1 MRIMLGNEIIRLL
14 LWRQWML
21 YFKTAGESHGKC
33 LIAIIEGFP
42 AGVFLDTTII
52 NGELKRRQGGTGR
65 GGRMQIEE
73 DRVEIL
79 CGIRKN
85 ITLGSPICLMIK
97 NRDHKIDELPA
108 VTRPRP
114 GHADLAG
121 VIKYHEQDARTI
133 LERAS
138 ARETAARVAAGAVAK
153 ILLSSFEIGVFGYVQ
168 GIGGITSDKL
178 LNKKDIDIARTMRD
192 KSPLYCIDHDIEG
205 KIMEKIRQTTEKGDS
220 LGGIIEVITYGL
232 PVGLGSHTQWDLK
245 LDARLAYALMSVQAI
260 KGVELGL
267 GCTVASKFGSEVH
280 DEIFYEKPRQ
290 GRSLTGGFGRLTN
303 NAGGIE
309 GGISNGEPI
318 VVRAY
323 MKPIPTLKKPL
334 RSVDLLTKEPI
345 TATYERS
352 DVCAVPAA
360 SVVCEAMVAFEI
372 ARAFLEKFGTDSID
386 EVKRNYEGY
395 LSSI

>member
-1 MRIMLGNEIIRLL
+1 
-14 LWRQWML
+14 ML

-33 LIAIIEGFP
+33 LVAMIEGFP
-42 AGVFLDTTII
+42 AGVFIDETVI
-52 NGELKRRQGGTGR
+52 NREMKRRQGGLGR

-73 DRVEIL
+73 DHVEIL
-79 CGIRKN
+79 AGTRKN
-85 ITLGSPICLMIK
+85 ITLGSPLCLMIK
-97 NRDHKIDELPA
+97 NSDYKIDELPA

-121 VIKYHEQDARTI
+121 VLKYNQKDARNI

-138 ARETAARVAAGAVAK
+138 ARETAARVSVGAVAK
-153 ILLSSFEIGVFGYVQ
+153 ILLSLFGIGTFGYVK
-168 GIGGITSDKL
+168 GIGGINSDKFL
-178 LNKKDIDIARTMRD
+178 KDIGVAEKIRE
-192 KSPLYCIDHDIEG
+192 KSSLYCIDQDIEER
-205 KIMEKIRQTTEKGDS
+205 IMEKIKQTAEKGDS
-220 LGGIIEVITYGL
+220 LGGVIEVIAYGL
-232 PVGLGSHTQWDLK
+232 PVGLGNHTQWDLR
-245 LDARLAYALMSVQAI
+245 LDARLACALMSVQAI

-267 GCTVASKFGSEVH
+267 GCTAANKFGSEVH
-280 DEIFYEKPRQ
+280 DEIFYEKPVQ
-290 GRSLTGGFGRLTN
+290 DKSATGGFKRATN

-318 VVRAY
+318 IVRAY
-323 MKPIPTLKKPL
+323 MKPIPTLKRPL

-360 SVVCEAMVAFEI
+360 SVVCESMVAFEI
-372 ARAFLEKFGTDSID
+372 GRAFMEKFGGDSIG

-395 LSSI
+395 LSSIWQ

>member
-1 MRIMLGNEIIRLL
+1 MPF
-14 LWRQWML
+14 WRHGML

-33 LIAIIEGFP
+33 LVAMIEGFP
-42 AGVFLDTTII
+42 SGVFIDEAVI
-52 NGELKRRQGGTGR
+52 NKEMKRRQGGLGR

-79 CGIRKN
+79 SGIRKN

-97 NRDHKIDELPA
+97 NSDYKIDELPA

-121 VIKYHEQDARTI
+121 VLKYNLKDARNI

-138 ARETAARVAAGAVAK
+138 ARETAARVAVGAVAK
-153 ILLSSFEIGVFGYVQ
+153 ILLSLFGIGIFGYVK
-168 GIGGITSDKL
+168 GIGGINSDKFL
-178 LNKKDIDIARTMRD
+178 KDIDVAEKIRE
-192 KSPLYCIDHDIEG
+192 KSSVYCIDQDIEG
-205 KIMEKIRQTTEKGDS
+205 KIIEKIQQTAKKGDS
-220 LGGIIEVITYGL
+220 LGGVVEVIAYGL
-232 PVGLGSHTQWDLK
+232 PVGLGSHIQWDLR
-245 LDARLAYALMSVQAI
+245 LDARLAGALMSVQAI

-267 GCTVASKFGSEVH
+267 GCNVANRFGSEVH
-280 DEIFYEKPRQ
+280 DEIFYEKPKQ
-290 GRSLTGGFGRLTN
+290 GKSVTGGFKRMTN

-318 VVRAY
+318 IVRAY

-360 SVVCEAMVAFEI
+360 SVVCESMIAFEI
-372 ARAFLEKFGTDSID
+372 ARAFLEKFGKDSID
-386 EVKRNYEGY
+386 EVKRNFEGY
-395 LSSI
+395 LSGF

>member
-1 MRIMLGNEIIRLL
+1 
-14 LWRQWML
+14 ML

-33 LIAIIEGFP
+33 LIAMIEGFP
-42 AGVFLDTTII
+42 AGVFIDEAVI
-52 NGELKRRQGGTGR
+52 NKELKRRQGGLGR

-79 CGIRKN
+79 SGIRKN
-85 ITLGSPICLMIK
+85 TTLGSPICLVIK
-97 NRDHKIDELPA
+97 NSDYKIDELPP
-108 VTRPRP
+108 VIRPRP

-121 VIKYHEQDARTI
+121 GIKYNQKDVRNI

-153 ILLSSFEIGVFGYVQ
+153 ILLSLFGIDIFSYVK
-168 GIGGITSDKL
+168 GIGGINSDKFV
-178 LNKKDIDIARTMRD
+178 KDVGVAEKIRD
-192 KSPLYCIDHDIEG
+192 KSSIYGIDQDIE
-205 KIMEKIRQTTEKGDS
+205 EKIIEKIKQTAEKGDS
-220 LGGIIEVITYGL
+220 LGGVIEVIACGL
-232 PVGLGSHTQWDLK
+232 PIGLGSHTQWDLR
-245 LDARLAYALMSVQAI
+245 LDARLASAVMSVQAI

-267 GCTVASKFGSEVH
+267 GCDAANKFGSEIH
-280 DEIFYEKPRQ
+280 DEIFYEKP
-290 GRSLTGGFGRLTN
+290 GPNRSVTGGFKRFTN

-318 VVRAY
+318 IVRAY

-352 DVCAVPAA
+352 DVCAAPAA
-360 SVVCEAMVAFEI
+360 SVVCESMVAFEI
-372 ARAFLEKFGTDSID
+372 ARAFLEKFGEDSIG

>member
-1 MRIMLGNEIIRLL
+1 
-14 LWRQWML
+14 ML
-21 YFKTAGESHGKC
+21 YFKTSGESHGKC
-33 LIAIIEGFP
+33 LIAMIEGFP
-42 AGVFLDTTII
+42 AGVLIDESVI
-52 NGELKRRQGGTGR
+52 NKEMKRRQGGLGR

-79 CGIRKN
+79 SGVKKN

-97 NRDHKIDELPA
+97 NSDYTINELPP

-121 VIKYHEQDARTI
+121 VIKYHQKDARDV

-138 ARETAARVAAGAVAK
+138 ARETAARVAVGAVIK
-153 ILLSSFEIGVFGYVQ
+153 ILLAYFGINIFGYVK
-168 GIGGITSDKL
+168 GIGGINSDKFPEDL
-178 LNKKDIDIARTMRD
+178 DTAKKVRE
-192 KSPLYCIDHDIEG
+192 KSIIYCIDQDIEA
-205 KIMEKIRQTTEKGDS
+205 KVIEKIEQINIKGDS
-220 LGGIIEVITYGL
+220 LGGIIEVFAYGL
-232 PVGLGSHTQWDLK
+232 PVGLGNHTQWDLK
-245 LDARLAYALMSVQAI
+245 LDARIACALMSVQAI

-267 GCTVASKFGSEVH
+267 GYHVANKLGSEVH
-280 DEIFYEKPRQ
+280 DEIFYEKP
-290 GRSLTGGFGRLTN
+290 GNGISLTGGFKRLTN

-345 TATYERS
+345 IASYERS

-360 SVVCEAMVAFEI
+360 SVVCESMVAFEI
-372 ARAFLEKFGTDSID
+372 AKAFLEKFGGDSLI
-386 EVKRNYEGY
+386 EVKRNYDGY
-395 LSSI
+395 LSAIQVTV

>member
-1 MRIMLGNEIIRLL
+1 
-14 LWRQWML
+14 ML

-33 LIAIIEGFP
+33 LVAMIEGFP
-42 AGVFLDTTII
+42 AGVFIDEAVI
-52 NGELKRRQGGTGR
+52 NKEMKRRQGGLGR

-79 CGIRKN
+79 SGIRKN

-97 NRDHKIDELPA
+97 NSDYKIDELPA

-121 VIKYHEQDARTI
+121 VLKYNQKDARNI

-138 ARETAARVAAGAVAK
+138 ARETAARVAVGAVAK
-153 ILLSSFEIGVFGYVQ
+153 ILLSLFGIGVFGYVK
-168 GIGGITSDKL
+168 GIGGINSDKL
-178 LNKKDIDIARTMRD
+178 LKDIDVAQKIRE
-192 KSPLYCIDHDIEG
+192 KSPIYCIDQDIEER
-205 KIMEKIRQTTEKGDS
+205 IIEKIKETAEKGDS
-220 LGGIIEVITYGL
+220 LGGVIEVVAYGL
-232 PVGLGSHTQWDLK
+232 PVGLGNHTQWDLRV
-245 LDARLAYALMSVQAI
+245 DARIACALMSVQAI

-267 GCTVASKFGSEVH
+267 GCTAADRFGSEVH
-280 DEIFYEKPRQ
+280 DEIFYEKPKQ
-290 GRSLTGGFGRLTN
+290 GKSLTGGFKRMTN

-309 GGISNGEPI
+309 GGLSNGEPI
-318 VVRAY
+318 IARAY

-360 SVVCEAMVAFEI
+360 SVVCESMIAFEI
-372 ARAFLEKFGTDSID
+372 ARAFLEKFGEDSID
-386 EVKRNYEGY
+386 EVKRNFEGY
-395 LSSI
+395 LSCF

>member
-1 MRIMLGNEIIRLL
+1 MF
-14 LWRQWML
+14 

-33 LIAIIEGFP
+33 LVAMIEGFP
-42 AGVFLDTTII
+42 AGVFIDEAVI
-52 NGELKRRQGGTGR
+52 NKEMKRRQGGLGR

-79 CGIRKN
+79 SGIRKN
-85 ITLGSPICLMIK
+85 ITIGSPICLMIK
-97 NRDHKIDELPA
+97 NSDYKIDELPA

-121 VIKYHEQDARTI
+121 VLKYNQKDARNI

-138 ARETAARVAAGAVAK
+138 ARETAARVAVGAVAK
-153 ILLSSFEIGVFGYVQ
+153 ILLSLFGIGVFSYVK
-168 GIGGITSDKL
+168 GIGGINSDKL
-178 LNKKDIDIARTMRD
+178 LKDIDVAQKIRE
-192 KSPLYCIDHDIEG
+192 KSPIYCIDQDIEG
-205 KIMEKIRQTTEKGDS
+205 RIIEKIKETAEKGDS
-220 LGGIIEVITYGL
+220 LGGVIEVVAYGL
-232 PVGLGSHTQWDLK
+232 PVGLGSHTQWDLRA
-245 LDARLAYALMSVQAI
+245 DARIACALMSVQAI

-267 GCTVASKFGSEVH
+267 GCTAANRFGSEVH
-280 DEIFYEKPRQ
+280 DEIFYEKPKQ
-290 GRSLTGGFGRLTN
+290 GKSLTGGFKRMTN

-318 VVRAY
+318 IARAY

-360 SVVCEAMVAFEI
+360 SVVCESMVAFEI
-372 ARAFLEKFGTDSID
+372 ARAFLEKFGEDSID
-386 EVKRNYEGY
+386 EVKRNFEGY
-395 LSSI
+395 LSGF